1 MRETVIVGDQKYSWM
16 RTDD

>member
-16 RTDD
+16 GTDD